1 MLYPLA
7 GRPFL
12 SLNLPILYSFRRCPY
27 AIRARMALR
36 YAAVDYE
43 LREVSLGHKPS
54 ALLRAS
60 SKGTVPVLCL
70 PGGKVIE
77 ESLDV
82 MRWALAQHD
91 PDCWL
96 RAEWRAE
103 TRSLVEENDW
113 EFKRH
118 LEHYKYWERFPPH
131 PQSYYRIQAEAFLLR
146 LEQCLAR
153 NRYLFSADLTFA
165 DVAIFPFVR
174 QFALVDKTWFDQ
186 APFPRLQ
193 NWLETFLESSV
204 FVEAMRSFPVW
215 QEGDLPINIISGA
228 VTA

>member
-1 MLYPLA
+1 
-7 GRPFL
+7 
-12 SLNLPILYSFRRCPY
+12 
-27 AIRARMALR
+27 MALQ

-82 MRWALAQHD
+82 MRWALTQQD
-91 PDCWL
+91 PDGWL
-96 RAEWRAE
+96 REESRTE
-103 TRSLVEENDW
+103 TRALVEENDS
-113 EFKRH
+113 EFKQH
-118 LEHYKYWERFPPH
+118 LDHYKYWERFPPH
-131 PQSYYRIQAEAFLLR
+131 PQSHYRRQAQTFLLR
-146 LEQCLAR
+146 LEQCLAT
-153 NRYLFSADLTFA
+153 NRYLLSAKPAFV

-186 APFPRLQ
+186 APFPRLHI
-193 NWLETFLESSV
+193 WLQTFLESSW
-204 FVEAMRSFPVW
+204 FGEAMQRFPVW
-215 QEGDLPINIISGA
+215 QEGDLPMNIISGA
-228 VTA
+228 VAA